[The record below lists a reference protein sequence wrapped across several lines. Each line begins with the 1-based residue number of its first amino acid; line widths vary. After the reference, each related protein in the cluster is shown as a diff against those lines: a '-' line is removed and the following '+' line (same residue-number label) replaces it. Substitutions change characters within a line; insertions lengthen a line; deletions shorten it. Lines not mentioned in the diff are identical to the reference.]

1 MSGHHHGERVAAD
14 AAVPRPAAGHGG
26 AGAGRPGQHLLGG
39 GAGGGAAPRGLQRH
53 AALHLRSHPR
63 PRHRV
68 RRHRGR
74 YTGGETSLL
83 DNFYI
88 IQNRPIIE

>member
-1 MSGHHHGERVAAD
+1 MSGHYHGERVAAD

-26 AGAGRPGQHLLGG
+26 AGAGRPRQHLLGG

-53 AALHLRSHPR
+53 AALHLRPHPR

-74 YTGGETSLL
+74 YTGGEPSILENL
-83 DNFYI
+83 YI
-88 IQNRPIIE
+88 I